1 MADPVDYAP
10 EHDLDAVA
18 DYAAELGIRIRDED
32 PYAVY
37 GQLVDLCARRPAKA
51 AQVLMTFAAWFDP
64 NTRRSVLVAR
74 AQAITARRT
83 A

>member
-10 EHDLDAVA
+10 EPDLDAVA

-32 PYAVY
+32 PYAIY
-37 GQLVDLCARRPAKA
+37 GQLVALCAKRPAKA

-64 NTRRSVLVAR
+64 WTPRSALVSR
-74 AQAITARRT
+74 AEAITGRRT